1 MFTFII
7 NPASRS
13 GLGRQVWERLE
24 PVLDRRGI
32 SYKAYMTC
40 CQRHATRLARELTAD
55 GREQTLVVLGGDG
68 TLNEVVNGIQCFSG
82 TTLGYIPVG
91 SGMISPGFSTSPLTR
106 KRPFHSYWTAT
117 RRMRT

>member
-55 GREQTLVVLGGDG
+55 GREQTLV
-68 TLNEVVNGIQCFSG
+68 TA
-82 TTLGYIPVG
+82 PP
-91 SGMISPGFSTSPLTR
+91 SPSLR
-106 KRPFHSYWTAT
+106 AT
-117 RRMRT
+117 VEF

>member
-40 CQRHATRLARELTAD
+40 CQRHATRLAREL
-55 GREQTLVVLGGDG
+55 EILSILVCGD
-68 TLNEVVNGIQCFSG
+68 EED
-82 TTLGYIPVG
+82 
-91 SGMISPGFSTSPLTR
+91 R
-106 KRPFHSYWTAT
+106 
-117 RRMRT
+117 